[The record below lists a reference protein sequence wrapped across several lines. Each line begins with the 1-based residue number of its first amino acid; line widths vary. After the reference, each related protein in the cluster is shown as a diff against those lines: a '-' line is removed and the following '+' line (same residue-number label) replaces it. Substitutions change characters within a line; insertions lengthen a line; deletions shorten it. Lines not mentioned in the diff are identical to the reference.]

1 MKLYDVMTEAQ
12 GARGR
17 YSAERYYAAG
27 FEGGGWV
34 YERCKQA
41 PGAIKGKETD
51 SPLESVGG
59 MKPY

>member
-51 SPLESVGG
+51 SPLE
-59 MKPY
+59 